1 VGCRRGRE
9 LKGKQLDIRREYSN
23 TANNH
28 QDMEQMR
35 HGNNDNLAEMREH

>member
-1 VGCRRGRE
+1 VGCRRSRE

-28 QDMEQMR
+28 QDMERMR